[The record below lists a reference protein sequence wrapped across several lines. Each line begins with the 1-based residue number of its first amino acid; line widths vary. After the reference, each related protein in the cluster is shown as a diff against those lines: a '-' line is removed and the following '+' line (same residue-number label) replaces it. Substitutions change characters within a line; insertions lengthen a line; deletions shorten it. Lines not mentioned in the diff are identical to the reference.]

1 VRIALVCPYAWQAA
15 GGVQVHVRNLATRL
29 LDRGHEVTVL
39 SPTISTSSGGS
50 LAGGAAAE
58 PWVRSIGRPISVPYR
73 GTVAPIAPTAFRR
86 TRAALAGLRPDVI
99 HVHEPL
105 TPSASMFA
113 TLAATSPVVAT
124 VHAYLDRS
132 IVMELAAPILRRV
145 WRRVAVGI
153 AVSEAAASF
162 LRRAVPAAALEIV
175 PNGVDV
181 SAFSAAQPRTD
192 LPAGRRIL
200 WVNRLDAQKGF
211 PVALAA
217 FSKVLVEIPDATL
230 VVVGEG
236 KDRESLRL
244 LTEQALARVD
254 MRGAVENAEVPGY
267 HAACEVFL
275 ASAVGQESFG
285 IAVVEAMAAGVPV
298 VASDIPGYREVVTD
312 GVDGLL
318 VPPRDPEAR
327 AARRGGGQGG
337 RALGERLGEAGRERA
352 RTFDWP
358 IVVDRLEELYGR
370 AIESAG
376 YDRRT

>member
-1 VRIALVCPYAWQAA
+1 MRIALVCPYAWEAA

-29 LDRGHEVTVL
+29 RDRGHDVTVL
-39 SPTISTSSGGS
+39 APTTATPS
-50 LAGGAAAE
+50 E
-58 PWVRSIGRPISVPYR
+58 RWVRSIGRPIRVPYR
-73 GTVAPIAPTAFRR
+73 GTVAPIAPAAYRR
-86 TRAALAGLRPDVI
+86 TRSVLAALRPDVV

-113 TLAATSPVVAT
+113 TLTADAPVVAT

-132 IVMELAAPILRRV
+132 IAMELAAPFLRRV
-145 WRRVAVGI
+145 WRHVTVGV

-162 LRRAVPAAALEIV
+162 LRRAVPTATLEIV

-181 SAFSAAQPRTD
+181 AAFSAAKPRKD
-192 LPAGRRIL
+192 LPGGRRIL

-217 FSKVLVEIPDATL
+217 FSKVLVEVPDATF

-236 KDRESLRL
+236 KDRESLGL
-244 LTEQALARVD
+244 LTREALARVD
-254 MRGAVENAEVPGY
+254 MRGAAENAEVPAY
-267 HAACEVFL
+267 HAGCDVFV

-298 VASDIPGYREVVTD
+298 VVSDIPGYREVVTD
-312 GVDGLL
+312 GEDGLL
-318 VPPRDPEAR
+318 VAPRDP
-327 AARRGGGQGG
+327 AALAAGLVRVLREPGL
-337 RALGERLGEAGRERA
+337 AERLGEAGRERA
-352 RTFDWP
+352 RSFDWP

>member
-1 VRIALVCPYAWQAA
+1 VRIALVCPYAWEAA

-29 LDRGHEVTVL
+29 RDRGHEVSVL
-39 SPTISTSSGGS
+39 VPTT
-50 LAGGAAAE
+50 ARPPE
-58 PWVRSIGRPISVPYR
+58 PWVRSVGQPIRVPYR
-73 GTVAPIAPTAFRR
+73 GTVAPIAPMSYRR
-86 TRAALAGLRPDVI
+86 TRAVLTEFRPDVV

-113 TLAATSPVVAT
+113 TLTAGAPIVAT

-132 IVMELAAPILRRV
+132 IAMEVAAPILRRV
-145 WRRVAVGI
+145 WRHVTVGV

-162 LRRAVPAAALEIV
+162 LRRAVPAAELEIV

-181 SAFSAAQPRTD
+181 SAFSSAQPRTD
-192 LPAGRRIL
+192 LPGGRRIL

-217 FSKVLVEIPDATL
+217 FSKVLVEVPDATF

-244 LTEQALARVD
+244 LTKQALARID
-254 MRGAVENAEVPGY
+254 MRGAVENAEVPAY
-267 HAACEVFL
+267 HAACEVFV

-285 IAVVEAMAAGVPV
+285 IAVVEAMAAGLPV

-318 VPPRDPEAR
+318 VSPRDPEAL
-327 AARRGGGQGG
+327 AAGLVRILREPEL
-337 RALGERLGEAGRERA
+337 AKPLGEAGRERA

-358 IVVDRLEELYGR
+358 IVVDRLEELYSR
-370 AIESAG
+370 AIGS
-376 YDRRT
+376 DRRPRDRRRWLR